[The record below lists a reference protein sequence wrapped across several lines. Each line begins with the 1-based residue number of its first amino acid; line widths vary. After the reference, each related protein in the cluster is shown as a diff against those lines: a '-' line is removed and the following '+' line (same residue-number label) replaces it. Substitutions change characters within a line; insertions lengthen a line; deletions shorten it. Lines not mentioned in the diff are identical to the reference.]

1 MWRNTPRAKHTAGAR
16 KQIRHITLVAS
27 FITADATAL
36 SERCAGLEELLRPTI
51 VTARNPWRLLVL
63 ALGAFL
69 AAAAL
74 LLGTATAASAATAP
88 DTPGGDQEKTS
99 FYFGGV
105 ITNADEPVPDVTVS
119 IEGGGFEAETV
130 TGADGKWRLY
140 VPEKD
145 TYTLTIDEDTLPE
158 GVIVDPTQLPE
169 GLQPKDGSTGEF
181 EVEFGLTNTK
191 IVNLFLGA
199 GERVTQSFVDQLAVR
214 LVNGL
219 NFGLLLAL
227 ASMGAA
233 LIYGTT
239 GLSNFAH
246 GEMVTWGA
254 LVTLVF
260 STFWQ
265 LPLWAGVI
273 AGVLGGAAL
282 GLALDAGLWRPL
294 RRKGLGIV
302 QLMIVSIGLSLTL
315 RYLYQFTVGGSTYQ
329 LVGSS
334 PPPFTWGPISLSYI
348 DLISMGVSIVAII
361 GVAFFL
367 LRTRI
372 GKATRAISDNPQLA
386 SASGINVDR
395 VIRIVWVLAGALA
408 ALSGILWA
416 YFRPGVQWNMGT
428 QMLLLI
434 FAAITLGGLGTAFGA
449 LLGSLIVGIVVEAST
464 LWIPSDLKY
473 AGALVV
479 LIIILLVRPQG
490 LLGRKE
496 RLG

>member
-1 MWRNTPRAKHTAGAR
+1 MG
-16 KQIRHITLVAS
+16 
-27 FITADATAL
+27 
-36 SERCAGLEELLRPTI
+36 
-51 VTARNPWRLLVL
+51 VL
-63 ALGAFL
+63 I
-69 AAAAL
+69 
-74 LLGTATAASAATAP
+74 AATMVFVGAP
-88 DTPGGDQEKTS
+88 AAHAAPGDDQEKTD
-99 FYFGGV
+99 FYFAGV
-105 ITNADEPVPDVTVS
+105 ITFEEKP
-119 IEGGGFEAETV
+119 IEGVVVSVEGEGFDAETK
-130 TGADGKWRLY
+130 TDADGRWRLY
-140 VPEKD
+140 VPEKA
-145 TYTLTIDEDTLPE
+145 TYTLTVDESTLPD
-158 GVIVDPTQLPE
+158 GVIVQGDSASQ
-169 GLQPKDGSTGEF
+169 
-181 EVEFGLTNTK
+181 EVEFGLTGSK
-191 IVNLFLGA
+191 IVNLFLGE
-199 GERVTQSFVDQLAVR
+199 GERVTQSFLDQLMVR

-227 ASMGAA
+227 AAMGAA

-254 LVTLVF
+254 MVTLIV
-260 STFWQ
+260 SVFWQ
-265 LPLWAGVI
+265 GPLWLGILVALI
-273 AGVLGGAAL
+273 AGLGL
-282 GLALDAGLWRPL
+282 GLALDVVLWRPL
-294 RRKGLGIV
+294 RRRGLGVV
-302 QLMIVSIGLSLTL
+302 QLMIVSIGLSLAL
-315 RYLYQFTVGGSTYQ
+315 RYSFQYVLGGSSYQ
-329 LVGSS
+329 LPGAS
-334 PPPFTWGPISLSYI
+334 PTPLQFGPISLSYI
-348 DLISMGVSIVAII
+348 DLVSMGVSIVVIL
-361 GVAFFL
+361 GVAYFL

-395 VIRIVWVLAGALA
+395 IIRIVWIVAGGLA

-416 YFRPGVQWNMGT
+416 YFRPGLRWDMGT

-479 LIIILLVRPQG
+479 LIVILLVRPQG

>member
-1 MWRNTPRAKHTAGAR
+1 VGPTASR
-16 KQIRHITLVAS
+16 VRRVQPWLVAL
-27 FITADATAL
+27 IGAL
-36 SERCAGLEELLRPTI
+36 
-51 VTARNPWRLLVL
+51 
-63 ALGAFL
+63 L
-69 AAAAL
+69 AAAMVFLSAP
-74 LLGTATAASAATAP
+74 AAQASAP
-88 DTPGGDQEKTS
+88 DTPGGDQEETD

-105 ITNADEPVPDVTVS
+105 ITFEDEPVPDATVTVS
-119 IEGGGFEAETV
+119 GGGFDAETV
-130 TGADGKWRLY
+130 TDAEGRWRLY

-145 TYTLTIDEDTLPE
+145 VYTLEVVEDTLPDGVVVE
-158 GVIVDPTQLPE
+158 GENPQ
-169 GLQPKDGSTGEF
+169 
-181 EVEFGLTNTK
+181 EVEFGLTGSK
-191 IVNLFLGA
+191 IINLFLGE
-199 GERVTQSFVDQLAVR
+199 GERVTQSFFDQLMIR
-214 LVNGL
+214 LINGL

-227 ASMGAA
+227 AAMGAS

-254 LVTLVF
+254 LVALVLT
-260 STFWQ
+260 SFWQ
-265 LPLWAGVI
+265 WPFWIGIIVAVVMGGV
-273 AGVLGGAAL
+273 L

-294 RRKGLGIV
+294 RRRGLGVV
-302 QLMIVSIGLSLTL
+302 QLMIVSIGLSLAL
-315 RYLYQFTVGGSTYQ
+315 RYTYQYFIGGATYQ
-329 LVGSS
+329 LPGAS
-334 PPPFTWGPISLSYI
+334 PAPIKFGPISLSYI
-348 DLISMGVSIVAII
+348 DLISMGVSIVVILF
-361 GVAFFL
+361 VAYFL

-395 VIRIVWVLAGALA
+395 VVRIVWVLAGVLA

-416 YFRPGVQWNMGT
+416 YFRPGVKWDMGT

-449 LLGSLIVGIVVEAST
+449 LLGSLIVGLVVEVST
-464 LWIPSDLKY
+464 LWVPSDLKY

-479 LIIILLVRPQG
+479 LILILLVRPQG

>member
-1 MWRNTPRAKHTAGAR
+1 MRPHHPDW
-16 KQIRHITLVAS
+16 
-27 FITADATAL
+27 
-36 SERCAGLEELLRPTI
+36 CAGLEDLLSPTT
-51 VTARNPWRLLVL
+51 VTARNPLRWFILV
-63 ALGAFL
+63 LGAFL

-74 LLGTATAASAATAP
+74 LLSSAGVAFAAAP
-88 DTPGGDQEKTS
+88 DTPGGDQEKTN

-105 ITNADEPVPDVTVS
+105 ITNAEQPVAGVTMKVS
-119 IEGGGFEAETV
+119 GNGFEAETI
-130 TGADGKWRLY
+130 TDAEGKWRLY
-140 VPEKD
+140 VPEKA
-145 TYTLTIDEDTLPE
+145 TYTLTVDETTLPD
-158 GVIVDPTQLPE
+158 GVIVDPSQLPE
-169 GLQPKDGSTGEF
+169 GLQPKQGSTGEF

-199 GERVTQSFVDQLAVR
+199 GERTTQSFVDQLAVR

-227 ASMGAA
+227 AAMGAA

-246 GEMVTWGA
+246 GEMVTFGALVALVASSALALPLWGA
-254 LVTLVF
+254 LIIAIG
-260 STFWQ
+260 
-265 LPLWAGVI
+265 AG
-273 AGVLGGAAL
+273 AVLGFAM
-282 GLALDAGLWRPL
+282 DVVLWRPL
-294 RRKGLGIV
+294 RRRGLGVV
-302 QLMIVSIGLSLTL
+302 QLMIVSIGLSLAL
-315 RYLYQFTVGGSTYQ
+315 RYTYQFFIGGKTYQ
-329 LVGSS
+329 LPGAS
-334 PPPFTWGPISLSYI
+334 PTPIDFGPIQLSYI
-348 DLISMGVSIVAII
+348 DLVSMGVSVVVILA
-361 GVAFFL
+361 VAFFL

-395 VIRIVWVLAGALA
+395 VVRIVWVLAGTLA
-408 ALSGILWA
+408 AISGILWA
-416 YFRPGVQWNMGT
+416 YFRPGVRWDMGS

-449 LLGSLIVGIVVEAST
+449 LLGSIIVGLVVETST

-479 LIIILLVRPQG
+479 LILILLVRPQG
-490 LLGRKE
+490 LLGRRE

>member
-1 MWRNTPRAKHTAGAR
+1 M
-16 KQIRHITLVAS
+16 S
-27 FITADATAL
+27 
-36 SERCAGLEELLRPTI
+36 PTT
-51 VTARNPWRLLVL
+51 VTARTPLRWIVL
-63 ALGAFL
+63 FLGALL
-69 AAAAL
+69 AASL
-74 LLGTATAASAATAP
+74 FVLSSPATAAHAAAP
-88 DTPGGDQEKTS
+88 DTPGGDQEQTDY
-99 FYFGGV
+99 YFGGV
-105 ITNADEPVPDVTVS
+105 ITFEDEPVPDVTVS
-119 IEGGGFEAETV
+119 VNGNGFEAETV
-130 TGADGKWRLY
+130 TDAEGKWRLY
-140 VPEKD
+140 VPEKEK
-145 TYTLTIDEDTLPE
+145 YTLVVDEPTLPD
-158 GVIVDPTQLPE
+158 GVIVDPSLLPE
-169 GLQPKDGSTGEF
+169 GLQPVQGTTGSF
-181 EVEFGLTNTK
+181 EVEFGLTKTK
-191 IVNLFLGA
+191 IVNLFLGE
-199 GERVTQSFVDQLAVR
+199 GQRQTTSFADQLAIR

-227 ASMGAA
+227 AAMGAA

-254 LVTLVF
+254 LVALLF
-260 STFWQ
+260 STTWQ
-265 LPLWAGVI
+265 LPIWL
-273 AGVLGGAAL
+273 GVLAAVLAGAGL
-282 GLALDAGLWRPL
+282 GLAMDAGLWRPL
-294 RRKGLGIV
+294 RRRGLGIV
-302 QLMIVSIGLSLTL
+302 QLMIVSIGLSLAL
-315 RYLYQFTVGGSTYQ
+315 RYVYQFFVGGKTYQ
-329 LVGSS
+329 LPGAS
-334 PPPFTWGPISLSYI
+334 PTPIQFGPISLSYI
-348 DLISMGVSIVAII
+348 DLVSMGVSIVVIVA
-361 GVAFFL
+361 VAFFL

-386 SASGINVDR
+386 AASGINVDR

-408 ALSGILWA
+408 AISGVLWA

-449 LLGSLIVGIVVEAST
+449 LLGSLIVGIVVEVST

>member
-1 MWRNTPRAKHTAGAR
+1 MSPTTVAAPRP
-16 KQIRHITLVAS
+16 
-27 FITADATAL
+27 
-36 SERCAGLEELLRPTI
+36 LRWT
-51 VTARNPWRLLVL
+51 V
-63 ALGAFL
+63 
-69 AAAAL
+69 L
-74 LLGTATAASAATAP
+74 LLGALLAAVLLISGSPLAAHAAAP
-88 DTPGGDQEKTS
+88 DTPGADQEQTD

-105 ITNADEPVPDVTVS
+105 ITNAEKPVPDVTVS
-119 IEGGGFEAETV
+119 VTGNGFDAETV
-130 TGADGKWRLY
+130 TDADGRWRLY
-140 VPEKD
+140 VPEKE
-145 TYTLTIDEDTLPE
+145 TYTLIVDESTLPE
-158 GVIVDPTQLPE
+158 GVIVDPAQLPE
-169 GLQPKDGSTGEF
+169 GLQPKSGTTGEF
-181 EVEFGLTNTK
+181 EVEFGLTSTK

-227 ASMGAA
+227 AAMGAA

-254 LVTLVF
+254 LVALVF
-260 STFWQ
+260 STMWT
-265 LPLWAGVI
+265 LPLWLGITA
-273 AGVLGGAAL
+273 AVLGGAAL
-282 GLALDAGLWRPL
+282 GLAMDAGLWRPL
-294 RRKGLGIV
+294 RRRGLGVV
-302 QLMIVSIGLSLTL
+302 QLMIVSIGLSLAL
-315 RYLYQFTVGGSTYQ
+315 RYTYQFFIGGKTYQ
-329 LVGSS
+329 LPGAS
-334 PPPFTWGPISLSYI
+334 PAPIQFGPIQLSYI
-348 DLISMGVSIVAII
+348 DLVSMAVSIVVIVA
-361 GVAFFL
+361 VAFFL

-395 VIRIVWVLAGALA
+395 VVRIVWVLAGALA
-408 ALSGILWA
+408 AISGVLWA
-416 YFRPGVQWNMGT
+416 YFRPGVRWDMGT

-449 LLGSLIVGIVVEAST
+449 LLGSLIVGVVVETST

-479 LIIILLVRPQG
+479 LILILLVRPQG